1 MSAVL
6 WVGITSAGVLWLT
19 LSMHRDYN
27 RIRAEL
33 KSEEARRHLPH
44 MLFAVRLMYLLL
56 AADVGML
63 IQAGYRALHP

>member
-6 WVGITSAGVLWLT
+6 CPGITSAGVLWLT

-27 RIRAEL
+27 RIAAEL
-33 KSEEARRHLPH
+33 KSEEARAHLPH

-56 AADVGML
+56 AVDMGML
-63 IQAGYRALHP
+63 IQAGYRVLRP